1 MNKKISQ
8 FDLTTSLGDTDLLTI
23 VQGGKNKNITKATL
37 ETKLADTFATDSD
50 LEDKVGAIAD
60 DLEALEKK
68 HDEAIDD
75 IQNTVQ
81 DWSNA
86 IANKASNS
94 QLQNVLN
101 RVIVNENKITQLADA
116 VANGE
121 GGTGSGSGSG
131 SGGSSSG
138 VVGPHSQSTATIFP
152 LSGYVKD
159 TNADPLSS
167 SDTLNQAL
175 SKLENQIDAI
185 AAGGGTGGGLNMPLI
200 KSGET
205 TASSDGSLYTSA
217 AADERFLNASG
228 DTATGRINF
237 LAGWQGGSAF
247 TSGWD
252 GKGASLYPTNDG
264 NTWNLELDNLFV
276 RGNMDVNELT
286 INEIKAT
293 GGEILVTIADM
304 ECTEVEET
312 SNGWRCYFDNTDK
325 INEFIPL
332 DQAICQQYDGPNT
345 VEGVNEAGNKI
356 RVVRRYWRTVLETGD
371 NYIVL
376 SRTSCEPGS
385 AEPKA
390 GDKIL
395 QLGHRY
401 DESLTLEELANR
413 RNAIFISAKGAN
425 SPRISFYQNIDNFTL
440 SGKDTTVIGTESKFV
455 GTFTQMTTNGDY
467 VRIPVYRGRWDA
479 TATYNYYDQ
488 VTYNGSM
495 WICMEDGVTSV
506 PSETNSQ
513 WQLQVAKGEDGISGS
528 DTARFVEITGNRLFL
543 YDSPDYSGTPNP
555 SEIMLVA
562 TTHGLSDSATYLWT
576 LLGDLPVTLGTES
589 YLTVYPDTFTTRT
602 ATIRVTV
609 DDGDNGTYTD
619 DFQVAKLANGAEG
632 LDAYYI
638 DLSNSS
644 VSVPFDSSG
653 NTPLISLSEV
663 FTEVYA
669 YHGINPVEI
678 TSISAT
684 ATSGNATVTVTD
696 NTVYLATF
704 TSASAVVR
712 LNVTLADGISLTK
725 DWHICRIHNG
735 SDGID
740 GVDAAYVVV
749 AGEQV
754 FKSVQGST
762 TEYIPTSI
770 TIAAKAYNIESP
782 QYSWYWAIPGSGEWV
797 TLSGQNSD
805 TYIVDPNGTYF
816 ASMNEVTFK
825 CEVTSINGGA
835 IYYDMLTVNK
845 LSDGIDGVG
854 VYRGIL
860 TNESHTVA
868 ATYFGEVMDEELSR
882 AITSVKLYFQ
892 NELLDNTAFTW
903 TANSITDTTSTYW
916 EEDFTNYTLK
926 LVAMPTD
933 TVIVRVHFLVD
944 NKEVDACDFTVTK
957 AKAGPPGD
965 YEVSVYA
972 AVASTQTSV
981 AAPTFS
987 EIPSSSGS
995 LGTDGALWKTDPEV
1009 SSSKVIWRSVGLF
1022 DGTTNLLKE
1031 GNSWTTPVI
1040 FQGTNGKPGDSGRGI
1055 VSITEYYAINSS
1067 STTAPTSWVTSVK
1080 TPTSTNKYLWN
1091 REDILYSDSNTPV
1104 TGTPRVIS
1112 VYGDTGNPGRGIS
1125 SVVEY
1130 YARGGSSRPAS
1141 SSFSTSVPTLTAS
1154 YPNLWN
1160 YTLIN
1165 YTDGTT
1171 NGATYTNAIIIGSR
1185 GADGSPGNP
1194 GDQGPAGPAMNFRGT
1209 YSASAT
1215 YFRTANRVDVVKY
1228 NSSYYMVYPGRNSF
1242 SNKSP
1247 ASYSV
1252 ADGTTSTSAYWVT
1265 MSSFEMLATGLLLAE
1280 EATIAGWIFD
1290 PNGYLRSQNNMVCL
1304 NGNPNNST
1312 ASIALGQVSP
1322 GFVDGKISSSAN
1334 MVLYQSGTIQLGGGT
1349 CGISGAPVDTA
1360 YQLKVNGVARGNTR
1374 FWAGSG
1380 RTNGASNNFVVTDTG
1395 FLYAADGCFKGS
1407 LQVGTSGESND
1418 HMYINANSK
1427 VEVGD
1432 YTKIPYLDI
1441 RGDGAIIRTSTPTVD
1456 TSENTVA
1463 LQLAS
1468 LSTKATGP
1476 AFSLVGEGNL
1486 FWTSNSSSIWDAPG
1500 VLGVWTFN
1508 NVTSTSITVSTVC
1521 RMGAS
1526 YLSTCTRNSTG
1537 KFTITK
1543 VNCSAATYPIVI
1555 AGGNWIESYSSNT
1568 GYAHITSN
1576 TTDKFVVQ
1584 FRNGGDACD
1593 TGFTVI
1599 LVGYN
1604 YGDFSVWN

>member
-345 VEGVNEAGNKI
+345 AEGVNEAGNKI

-425 SPRISFYQNIDNFTL
+425 SPRISFYQNIDDFTL

-467 VRIPVYRGRWDA
+467 VRIPVYRGYWNA

-513 WQLQVAKGEDGISGS
+513 WQLQVAKGEAGINGS

-805 TYIVDPNGTYF
+805 TYVVDPNGTYF

-845 LSDGIDGVG
+845 LSDGVDGVG
-854 VYRGIL
+854 AYRGIL

-944 NKEVDACDFTVTK
+944 SKEVDACDFTVTK

-1040 FQGTNGKPGDSGRGI
+1040 FQGVSGEAGAAGRGI
-1055 VSITEYYAINSS
+1055 VSITEYYQTSTSS
-1067 STTAPTSWVTSVK
+1067 STAPTTWSATVQV
-1080 TPTSTNKYLWN
+1080 PTATKKYLWN
-1091 REDILYSDSNTPV
+1091 KEAIVYSDSSTPIES
-1104 TGTPRVIS
+1104 TPRVIS
-1112 VYGDTGNPGRGIS
+1112 VYGDTGSPGRGIDH
-1125 SVVEY
+1125 VVEY
-1130 YARGGSSRPAS
+1130 YAYGTAS
-1141 SSFSTSVPTLTAS
+1141 SYYGSFNTTPPTLTS
-1154 YPNLWN
+1154 TYPYLWN
-1160 YTLIN
+1160 YTKIY
-1165 YTDGTT
+1165 YTDRTD
-1171 NGATYTNAIIIGSR
+1171 NGATSSDAVIIGAR
-1185 GADGSPGNP
+1185 GKDGDPGAA
-1194 GDQGPAGPAMNFRGT
+1194 GSSGPAINFRGE
-1209 YSASAT
+1209 YSSSAS
-1215 YFRTANRVDVVKY
+1215 YCRTTNRVDVVK
-1228 NSSYYMVYPGRNSF
+1228 SGSTYYMVYPGRNGF
-1242 SNKSP
+1242 SGKSP
-1247 ASYSV
+1247 SSYSV
-1252 ADGTTSTSAYWVT
+1252 SDGTTSTTAYWVSMT
-1265 MSSFEMLATGLLLAE
+1265 SFSSVATDLLLAQS
-1280 EATIAGWIFD
+1280 ATIAGWVFEPD
-1290 PNGYLRSQNNMVCL
+1290 ECLRSQSNTMRLDGRSSPTSSIHLAIGSNAYSSPSSATFRVNTSGQMYA
-1304 NGNPNNST
+1304 T
-1312 ASIALGQVSP
+1312 AGQVGGWYLGSDYISNSSN
-1322 GFVDGKISSSAN
+1322 GGSTGTISSSSLDMYSTTNPGGNFVHLDPTESNILAIRADGKTGLRIYTQSASGSCIN
-1334 MVLYQSGTIQLGGGT
+1334 AQAQTGSVVMNAYGGARWYQRSGEHWNAPGCLAVYYINTEKAIASKQWGDGVSDVSVEKNSNGNYKISYTKGVNNVIPTFTNNLSNGSNVTVLYATNFSSTSSSNGYFTVSSYGTADNEISMKDT
-1349 CGISGAPVDTA
+1349 PAFYVIFCG
-1360 YQLKVNGVARGNTR
+1360 
-1374 FWAGSG
+1374 
-1380 RTNGASNNFVVTDTG
+1380 
-1395 FLYAADGCFKGS
+1395 GS
-1407 LQVGTSGESND
+1407 LYE
-1418 HMYINANSK
+1418 
-1427 VEVGD
+1427 
-1432 YTKIPYLDI
+1432 KI
-1441 RGDGAIIRTSTPTVD
+1441 
-1456 TSENTVA
+1456 
-1463 LQLAS
+1463 
-1468 LSTKATGP
+1468 
-1476 AFSLVGEGNL
+1476 
-1486 FWTSNSSSIWDAPG
+1486 
-1500 VLGVWTFN
+1500 
-1508 NVTSTSITVSTVC
+1508 
-1521 RMGAS
+1521 
-1526 YLSTCTRNSTG
+1526 
-1537 KFTITK
+1537 
-1543 VNCSAATYPIVI
+1543 
-1555 AGGNWIESYSSNT
+1555 
-1568 GYAHITSN
+1568 
-1576 TTDKFVVQ
+1576 
-1584 FRNGGDACD
+1584 
-1593 TGFTVI
+1593 
-1599 LVGYN
+1599 
-1604 YGDFSVWN
+1604 